1 MYHILAYL
9 RQKVEP
15 GVIEDGWRDAGVC
28 VCNLLDLVGQAQH
41 HLCEELSVGL
51 KNICSVTLEAR
62 EIPQALA
69 LSTLSAVSRRVT
81 GCFC

>member
-1 MYHILAYL
+1 MYHVLAYL

>member
-1 MYHILAYL
+1 MYHVLAYL

-15 GVIEDGWRDAGVC
+15 GVIEDGWGDAGVC

-69 LSTLSAVSRRVT
+69 LSILSAVSQQVT